1 MSYFIVQNIHKTWET
16 KVIEFSLECER
27 GTMSCLLGPSG
38 CGKSTVLNIIAGLE
52 KNDDMGARSFE
63 SLRNRGDMG
72 GMRKE
77 SGSLPFDPFD
87 RLRDH
92 RDREIP
98 GPFTIQLDGRN
109 LETLPPSKRN
119 IGMVFQSGALFNHLT
134 VEDNVAYGLIS
145 QGMKKHQARAQ
156 AKEYITLFGLSGFE
170 KRMPQT
176 LSGGEKQRVALART
190 LITQPK
196 LVLLD
201 EPFSALDTDLR
212 HRMAAQLRKWQQE
225 LGFTAIMVTHDE
237 EEARTVADKIVRMG

>member
-1 MSYFIVQNIHKTWET
+1 MYFVVKNIHKTWET
-16 KVIEFSLECER
+16 KVVEFSLECER
-27 GTMSCLLGPSG
+27 GTMTCLLGPSG

-52 KNDDMGARSFE
+52 QND
-63 SLRNRGDMG
+63 
-72 GMRKE
+72 
-77 SGSLPFDPFD
+77 
-87 RLRDH
+87 
-92 RDREIP
+92 P
-98 GPFTIQLDGRN
+98 GPLQIQLDGINIEN
-109 LETLPPSKRN
+109 LPSAKRN

-134 VEDNVAYGLIS
+134 VQDNVAYGLIS
-145 QGMKKHQARAQ
+145 QGIKKREARTR

-212 HRMAAQLRKWQQE
+212 HRMAAQLRQWQKE

-237 EEARTVADKIVRMG
+237 EEARTVADKIVRMN

>member
-1 MSYFIVQNIHKTWET
+1 MSYFSVQNIHKTWET

-27 GTMSCLLGPSG
+27 GTMTCLLGPSG

-52 KNDDMGARSFE
+52 QNDDIGARSF
-63 SLRNRGDMG
+63 D
-72 GMRKE
+72 
-77 SGSLPFDPFD
+77 
-87 RLRDH
+87 
-92 RDREIP
+92 
-98 GPFTIQLDGRN
+98 PFTIQLDGRN
-109 LETLPPSKRN
+109 LEILPPSKRN

-134 VEDNVAYGLIS
+134 VADNVAYGLIS
-145 QGMKKHQARAQ
+145 QGIKKREARAR
-156 AKEYITLFGLSGFE
+156 AKEYLKFFGLEGFE

-212 HRMAAQLRKWQQE
+212 HRMCEQLRQWQQE

-237 EEARTVADKIVRMG
+237 TEAKTVADKIVRLV

>member
-1 MSYFIVQNIHKTWET
+1 MYFVVKNIHKTWET
-16 KVIEFSLECER
+16 KVVEFSLECER
-27 GTMSCLLGPSG
+27 GTMTCLLGPSG

-52 KNDDMGARSFE
+52 QND
-63 SLRNRGDMG
+63 
-72 GMRKE
+72 
-77 SGSLPFDPFD
+77 
-87 RLRDH
+87 
-92 RDREIP
+92 P
-98 GPFTIQLDGRN
+98 GLLKIQLDGIN
-109 LETLPPSKRN
+109 IEKLHPAKRN

-134 VEDNVAYGLIS
+134 VADNVAYGLIS
-145 QGMKKHQARAQ
+145 QGMKKREARAR

-212 HRMAAQLRKWQQE
+212 HRMASQLRQWQQE

-237 EEARTVADKIVRMG
+237 EEAKTVADKIIRLK